1 MRLFQVDAFSSR
13 LFRGNP
19 AAVVPLDQPSW
30 PADELM
36 QAIAAENNLS
46 ETAFLLPAKAG
57 ERPSG
62 EAAADFGLRWF
73 TPALEVELCG
83 HATLASGHVLFHHL
97 GFRGDRIAFQSVSG
111 VLTVERGSDDLLV
124 LDFPAVP
131 VEEIPVDAALARALG
146 ATPRNAYRASKGV
159 SGHASNWLA
168 VFDRADDVRQCRP
181 DFRALRGVGDGYHC
195 ITAPGDGGEVDF
207 VSRYFAPAGG
217 IDEDAVTGST
227 HCMLTPFW
235 SSRLGKKKLR
245 ALQVSKRGGELFCED
260 RSGRIGIAGRAVTY
274 LEGTIEIS
282 PR

>member
-19 AAVVPLDQPSW
+19 AAVVPLEQQKW

-46 ETAFLLPAKAG
+46 ETAFLLPAKAS

-83 HATLASGHVLFHHL
+83 HATLAGGHVLFHHL
-97 GFRGDRIAFQSVSG
+97 GFRGDRIAFQSLSG
-111 VLTVERGSDDLLV
+111 VLTVERGEDDLLA
-124 LDFPAVP
+124 LDFPAVAIEP
-131 VEEIPVDAALARALG
+131 IAAEPALAQALG
-146 ATPRNAYRASKGV
+146 AAPREVYRAKKGV
-159 SGHASNWLA
+159 SGRAVNWLA

-181 DFRALRGVGDGYHC
+181 DFRALREVGDGYHC
-195 ITAPGDGGEVDF
+195 VTAPGDGGEVDF

-217 IDEDAVTGST
+217 IDEDSVTGST

-235 SSRLGKKKLR
+235 SKRLGRKKLR
-245 ALQVSKRGGELFCED
+245 AVQASHRGGELFCED
-260 RSGRIGIAGRAVTY
+260 RGERIGIAGRAVTY
-274 LEGTIEIS
+274 MEGTIEIN